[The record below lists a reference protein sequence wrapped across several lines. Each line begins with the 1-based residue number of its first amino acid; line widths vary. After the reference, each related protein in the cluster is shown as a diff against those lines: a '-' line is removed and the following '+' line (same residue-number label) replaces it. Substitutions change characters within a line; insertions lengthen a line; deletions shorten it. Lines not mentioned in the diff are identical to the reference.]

1 VPGGAAYSRGAPERM
16 FKRSDLRLP
25 PSDPAVAPGPGMG
38 DGDPTSAPRPH
49 PVGHLT
55 DLSRLP
61 IRDRDGRLLMVV
73 EAPAGS
79 RLKLKYDPRL
89 GAFTISRPLVLGL
102 AYPFDWGFIPSTRA
116 SDGDALDCM
125 ALGDAPTYPGVLI
138 PCRAI
143 GLARYTQDDPEGG
156 KQAARQRNDRVI
168 AVPVDA
174 PRWDQLTDAR
184 KLPTRIREEIEAF
197 FACAVLLEDK
207 GLRFEGWDGPKAA
220 DKAIREATLR

>member
-1 VPGGAAYSRGAPERM
+1 MSSA
-16 FKRSDLRLP
+16 
-25 PSDPAVAPGPGMG
+25 
-38 DGDPTSAPRPH
+38 DPTPAEPAEPAPH
-49 PVGHLT
+49 PVAHLT

-125 ALGDAPTYPGVLI
+125 VLGDAPTYPGVVI

-143 GLARYTQDDPEGG
+143 GLAKYTQDDPEGG
-156 KQAARQRNDRVI
+156 GSGKKAVRQRNDRVI
-168 AVPVDA
+168 AVPLEA
-174 PRWDQLTDAR
+174 PRWDTLTDAR
-184 KLPTRIREEIEAF
+184 RLPTRVRDEIEAF

-207 GLRFEGWDGPKAA
+207 GLRFDGWDGPKAA
-220 DKAIREATLR
+220 DKVICEATLR